1 MIENLKIIKIKNMLS
16 ILSNKPPWLAKKFEK
31 SFKWYLLLIKEKY
44 ISPKN
49 NSAEINIEKEILYPK
64 KYKVINEIKKEIDVP
79 DQVFFGLIEGIIKG
93 PFIILPKIYADV
105 SLTKD
110 IKIIRKKTSL
120 LFKSKS
126 ENKIE
131 KNKIQVEN
139 K

>member
-16 ILSNKPPWLAKKFEK
+16 ILSNKPPWLDKKFEK

-49 NSAEINIEKEILYPK
+49 NSAEINNENKILYPK
-64 KYKVINEIKKEIDVP
+64 IYKVINEIKKEIDVP
-79 DQVFFGLIEGIIKG
+79 DQVFFGLIEGMIKG

-120 LFKSKS
+120 LFNSKS